1 MQTYS
6 DVQYEKSVRYGAIK
20 MRDLLDFFEKYY
32 LQMIMGGAGFIPIG
46 PISKIKKIIV
56 DEGEKVRKK
65 ILNFVNIHQLFIH
78 HRDEYDNELNPLIKN
93 NDEHV
98 RTYTVT
104 DIVLTKI
111 DPSQNLKSEQIKNEI
126 YSLPDF
132 SKIEKQKNEEKKRL
146 KQIEYY
152 NNLRNTLNEIYI
164 LLKSGQVNPNL
175 ESSRPL
181 KLTPLLCAVILND
194 CDMIKLMVRD
204 DKTYNSYFL
213 NRFDSDCRDRFILLW

>member
-46 PISKIKKIIV
+46 QISKIKKIIV
-56 DEGEKVRKK
+56 DEGEKARKK

-78 HRDEYDNELNPLIKN
+78 HRDEFDNELNPLIKN

-98 RTYTVT
+98 RTDMVT

-111 DPSQNLKSEQIKNEI
+111 DPSQNLTSEQIKNEI

-152 NNLRNTLNEIYI
+152 NNLKNTLNEIYI

-194 CDMIKLMVRD
+194 CDMIKLMV
-204 DKTYNSYFL
+204 SYT
-213 NRFDSDCRDRFILLW
+213 